1 LPGQHPTAART
12 SPFPAD
18 VLVACR
24 SGAELAIAA
33 LREGQAVPAE
43 SAIGYELVL
52 LGPGVGAAELGA
64 RAARAL
70 CAPAAQV
77 LDFLAPGEF
86 AVDRDAEALA
96 AAYWRAVRSV
106 PPRGDWLRH
115 VYEVLP
121 ETARVERGL
130 VARALA
136 ACAERG
142 LAGAA
147 RLEPSPSPRSR
158 TDLHALAA
166 TMEPHALLDASFAA
180 LARSWHGPPAF
191 EPRAGQVEMAHA
203 VLDTLLHGG
212 GRIVEA
218 GTGIGK
224 SLAYALPAV
233 LWAWLHDARVVVST
247 HTRNLQEQLVAH
259 DLPRLWAALG
269 LDGLPRRG
277 GRAPGLRFVKLLGR
291 ENYFCRTA
299 LARWSRAAADRGGS
313 LEAAR
318 VVLAALAAADGVL
331 DEVIPGV
338 DPAVL
343 SELRSRRET
352 CLGRPCRSEPPCPVY
367 AAREAARAA
376 DLLVINHA
384 LLFADAR
391 SEGNILGEYGALV
404 VDEAHHLERV
414 ATESLAVRVSTPQ
427 VEAILASARRLD
439 SELHALGPLVETERV
454 GAALGVLG
462 SELADVR
469 RGTGALLE
477 QLDATLTPAARQR
490 PRQRYRDPDEVFGGV
505 RTEIDAL
512 REALGRAGS
521 AGIALAAAAADCMA
535 LLPESSELGAHVELV
550 LALHAELRAGFE
562 RVVRA
567 DADDW
572 VYFLELPGGRL
583 REIVA
588 APLEVARAVRELLD
602 PVPARIFTSATLLVA
617 GDAAYFCHGLGL
629 PGDTPVFQVDSPFD
643 YASQC
648 TVVHTPDLGDYRRAD
663 FVPRLADLLADV
675 QRRTGRRML
684 VLLTSYAA
692 LRDLHAA
699 LGERLGPA
707 RLLAQGQQYG
717 RAELVRRL
725 AATPGGVLLGTA
737 SFWEGVDLPGE
748 ALEVLVLAKLPFAV
762 PDEPLVE
769 ARCEQLRRHGEDP
782 FLAYILPEAVLRFR
796 QGFGRL
802 IRSRRDRG
810 AVLLV
815 DGRIETRAY
824 GPIFL
829 EALPAHTLH
838 AAAAQVV
845 EHIAA
850 WFESQPDER
859 TRGFGGDAAR

>member
-1 LPGQHPTAART
+1 MPGRQPTAANA

-24 SGAELAIAA
+24 AGPELRTAA
-33 LREGQAVPAE
+33 LQAGRAAPAE
-43 SAIGYELVL
+43 SGAGYELVL
-52 LGPGVGAAELGA
+52 LGPGVGVAELGA
-64 RAARAL
+64 RVAPQAM

-86 AVDRDAEALA
+86 APGRDAEALA
-96 AAYWRAVRSV
+96 AAYWRAVQDV

-142 LAGAA
+142 LSGAA
-147 RLEPSPSPRSR
+147 RLEPTVPRQSPV
-158 TDLHALAA
+158 DLHALAA
-166 TMEPHALLDASFAA
+166 RFSEPHALLDACFAA
-180 LARSWHGPPAF
+180 LARSWQEPPGF
-191 EPRAGQVEMAHA
+191 EAREGQVEMAHA

-247 HTRNLQEQLVAH
+247 HTRNLQEQLVEH
-259 DLPRLWAALG
+259 DLPRLWDALG
-269 LDGLPRRG
+269 LDRLPRRG
-277 GRAPGLRFVKLLGR
+277 GRAPGLRFAKLLGR
-291 ENYFCRTA
+291 TNYFCRTA
-299 LARWSRAAADRGGS
+299 LGRWSRAAADRGGS

-338 DPAVL
+338 DAAIVA
-343 SELRSRRET
+343 ELRSRRET
-352 CLGRPCRSEPPCPVY
+352 CLGRACRSEPPCPVY

-404 VDEAHHLERV
+404 LDEAHHLERV
-414 ATESLAVRVSTPQ
+414 ATESLAVRVSTLQ
-427 VEAILASARRLD
+427 AEAILASTRRLE
-439 SELHALGPLVETERV
+439 SELHALGSPEETERV
-454 GAALGVLG
+454 AVALGVYG
-462 SELADVR
+462 TQLADVR
-469 RGTGALLE
+469 RATGALLE

-505 RTEIDAL
+505 RAEVDELRATLADA
-512 REALGRAGS
+512 GGAGT
-521 AGIALAAAAADCMA
+521 ALAAACADCIA
-535 LLPESSELGAHVELV
+535 LLPEGAELGAHVEVV
-550 LALHAELRAGFE
+550 LALHGELRAGLE

-583 REIVA
+583 REIAAAPLDVA
-588 APLEVARAVRELLD
+588 APVRELLD
-602 PVPARIFTSATLLVA
+602 AVPARVFTSATLLVA
-617 GDAAYFCHGLGL
+617 GDAAYFCHGVGL
-629 PGDTPVFQVDSPFD
+629 PGDTPVLQVGSPFD
-643 YASQC
+643 YSAQC
-648 TVVHTPDLGDYRRAD
+648 TVVHTPDLGDYRHVE
-663 FVPRLADLLADV
+663 FVPRLADLLADL

-684 VLLTSYAA
+684 VLLTSYAS
-692 LRDLHAA
+692 LRALHAA
-699 LGERLGPA
+699 LVERLGPA
-707 RLLAQGQQYG
+707 PVLAQGQQYG
-717 RAELVRRL
+717 RTELAHRL

-769 ARCEQLRRHGEDP
+769 ARCERLRRHGEDP
-782 FLAYILPEAVLRFR
+782 FQAYILPEAVLRFR

-815 DGRIETRAY
+815 DGRIETREY
-824 GPIFL
+824 GAVFL

-838 AAAAQVV
+838 ASAAQVV
-845 EHIAA
+845 EHVAA
-850 WFESQPDER
+850 WFDSRRE
-859 TRGFGGDAAR
+859 